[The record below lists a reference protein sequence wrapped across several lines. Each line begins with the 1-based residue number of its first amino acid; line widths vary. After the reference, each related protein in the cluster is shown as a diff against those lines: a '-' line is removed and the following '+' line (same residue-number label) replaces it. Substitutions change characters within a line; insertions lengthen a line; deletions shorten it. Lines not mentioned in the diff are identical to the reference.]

1 MARPLRIEFP
11 GALYHI
17 TARGNAGQ
25 DIYLDAR
32 DSQRFLDL
40 LGEVATR
47 CRWRCYAYCLMTN
60 HYHLVVE
67 TPAPNLSHGM
77 RQLNGRYTQAFNFR
91 HQRGGHL
98 FQGRYKAILVDREA
112 YLKDVCRYVVLIPIR
127 AGLAPDARAW
137 RWSSYRATLAACRVG
152 QGPAGQG
159 QAGQG
164 PAGQGP
170 AGRGQTAAAQDWLA
184 VRDLLA
190 LFAAEPEAAARIYA
204 GFVAEG
210 AGAGSTGSADRG
222 ATGLW
227 DRLEGQIYLGAAG
240 FAEAMRARMGT
251 KAAAAEVPR
260 VQREAPP
267 RPLPAFARRY
277 PDRREAMARA
287 HLEGGYSQADVARH
301 FGVHYSTVSR
311 AARRLQSEG
320 GNERPDPI

>member
-25 DIYLDAR
+25 DIFLDAR
-32 DSQRFLDL
+32 DSQRFMDL

-47 CRWRCYAYCLMTN
+47 CRWRCTAYCLMTN

-91 HQRGGHL
+91 HRRDGHL

-112 YLKDVCRYVVLIPIR
+112 YLKEVCRYVVLNPLR

-137 RWSSYRATLAACRVG
+137 RWSSYRATLACALG
-152 QGPAGQG
+152 
-159 QAGQG
+159 
-164 PAGQGP
+164 
-170 AGRGQTAAAQDWLA
+170 GRDRATAAPDWLA
-184 VRDLLA
+184 ARDLLA

-210 AGAGSTGSADRG
+210 AGGAGGGVGG
-222 ATGLW
+222 AAGLW

-240 FAEAMRARMGT
+240 FAEAMRARMGA
-251 KAAAAEVPR
+251 KGAATEVPR

-267 RPLPAFARRY
+267 RPLPAFARGY
-277 PDRREAMARA
+277 ADRREAMARA
-287 HLEGGYSQADVARH
+287 HLEGGYSQAAVARH

-311 AARRLQSEG
+311 AARRLRSKS
-320 GNERPDPI
+320 GNARPDPT

>member
-25 DIYLDAR
+25 DIFLDAR

-40 LGEVATR
+40 LDEIATR
-47 CRWRCYAYCLMTN
+47 CRWSCFAYCLMAN

-91 HQRGGHL
+91 HQRDGHL
-98 FQGRYKAILVDREA
+98 FQGRYKAILVDREP
-112 YLKDVCRYVVLIPIR
+112 YLKEVCGYVVLNPVC
-127 AGLAPDARAW
+127 AGLTADARTW
-137 RWSSYRATLAACRVG
+137 RWSSYRATLAAGQVG
-152 QGPAGQG
+152 RDR
-159 QAGQG
+159 
-164 PAGQGP
+164 
-170 AGRGQTAAAQDWLA
+170 AGRDLPPAAQDWLA

-190 LFAAEPEAAARIYA
+190 LFADAPEAAARIYA

-210 AGAGSTGSADRG
+210 AGAPDERTGD

-240 FAEAMRARMGT
+240 FAEAMRARMEAKGE
-251 KAAAAEVPR
+251 ASEIPR
-260 VQREAPP
+260 IQREAPP
-267 RPLPAFARRY
+267 RPLPAFTRRY
-277 PDRREAMARA
+277 TDRREAMARA
-287 HLEGGYSQADVARH
+287 HLEGGYSQAAVARH

-311 AARRLQSEG
+311 AARRFQLES
-320 GNERPDPI
+320 GNARPDPI